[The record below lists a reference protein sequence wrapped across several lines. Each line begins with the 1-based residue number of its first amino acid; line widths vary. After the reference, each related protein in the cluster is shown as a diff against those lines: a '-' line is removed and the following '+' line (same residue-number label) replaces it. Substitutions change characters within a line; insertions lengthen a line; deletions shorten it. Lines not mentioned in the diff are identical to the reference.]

1 MQAKK
6 RKSRKENPRETLSFP
21 RIIVL
26 LIPYCTDMPTITLTR
41 CPACGNPDIQEAFN
55 AIDHFSSGESFP
67 LFDCNQCGLRF
78 TNGFPSEE
86 AIGRYYDSADYISH
100 SDTDEGWINK
110 LYHLARR
117 YMLKRK
123 LRMVRKHMPPTEK
136 QPSAD
141 DPTGSPRGDNLPV
154 KRGGFSRLLDMG
166 CGTGYFLNA
175 AKEAG
180 YAVTGIEKD
189 AKAREYAAHRFGL
202 PVMGEESFWNL
213 TSESFEAVTLWH
225 VLEHLEKLEQSI
237 SKVTEVLVK
246 GGVAVIAVPNY
257 RSFDAAFYEAY
268 WAAYDV
274 PRHLWHFSPYAL
286 EQLLK
291 KHGLTVI
298 QKQPMPFDAFY
309 ISLLSEQYKKSRLLT
324 RYGRAFLVGLSGS
337 IAALFRSE
345 KASSIVYIARKEG
358 NERSSYAHTDEP
370 RAEDSP
376 RKFASPAE

>member
-6 RKSRKENPRETLSFP
+6 RKSRKEKPRETLSFP

-41 CPACGNPDIQEAFN
+41 CPACGNPDIQEAFH

-67 LFDCNQCGLRF
+67 LFDCPHCSLRF
-78 TNGFPSEE
+78 TNGFPPEE
-86 AIGRYYDSADYISH
+86 AIGRYYDSPDYISH
-100 SDTDEGWINK
+100 SDTDEGWVNK

-136 QPSAD
+136 QPSAGN
-141 DPTGSPRGDNLPV
+141 PTGSTRGDNLPV
-154 KRGGFSRLLDMG
+154 RRGESPRLLDMG

-175 AKEAG
+175 AKEEG

-189 AKAREYAAHRFGL
+189 AKAREYAVHRFGL

-237 SKVTEVLVK
+237 AKVREVLVK

-257 RSFDAAFYEAY
+257 CSFDAAFYKAY

-274 PRHLWHFSPYAL
+274 PRHLWHFSPPAL

-291 KHGLTVI
+291 KQGLTVV
-298 QKQPMPFDAFY
+298 QKRPMPFDAFY
-309 ISLLSEQYKKSRLLT
+309 ISLLSERYKKSRLLT
-324 RYGRAFLVGLSGS
+324 RYSRAFLIGLSGF
-337 IAALFRSE
+337 IAALFRPE

-358 NERSSYAHTDEP
+358 NERSSYAHNNDQ